1 MREGISILDIGCAQ
15 GGFSNIISNNIKN
28 FKYTGLDISKS
39 MIERARLKYPQHT
52 FHQINEADFSP
63 IGNEKYDLVLA
74 FGILHIHEK
83 WRETLKLTWK
93 HCAKTLLLD
102 MRETSQKT
110 VEDKEKSY
118 FCMREAKTKEEIVQF
133 SIPYNVINTSEALE
147 IIRTMCHGY
156 SNIYRYG
163 YYHPI
168 SEYAKSSVNP
178 VMATVYCIKK

>member
-1 MREGISILDIGCAQ
+1 
-15 GGFSNIISNNIKN
+15 
-28 FKYTGLDISKS
+28 
-39 MIERARLKYPQHT
+39 
-52 FHQINEADFSP
+52 
-63 IGNEKYDLVLA
+63 
-74 FGILHIHEK
+74 
-83 WRETLKLTWK
+83 
-93 HCAKTLLLD
+93 